1 MVEKRNEGLLIR
13 AEPLQW
19 AQEISPRMV
28 DAVRISGDGA
38 LLLEVDP
45 QWAGATNT
53 VLLSKGVR
61 VDELRK
67 QTTAGGLK
75 PRSAHMNDDDEKG
88 LITDG

>member
-1 MVEKRNEGLLIR
+1 VVENRNDVLLVR
-13 AEPLQW
+13 AESLQW

-28 DAVRISGDGA
+28 DAVRISGDSA
-38 LLLEVDP
+38 LLLEGDP
-45 QWAGATNT
+45 QWAGAINT
-53 VLLSKGVR
+53 VLVTKGVR